1 MTQRLS
7 ARFINRTFP
16 FQMELEFLMTQMF
29 YTFLLLIC
37 IFESYLKSNDIV
49 FIKVEYIF
57 LHLKGKLNRE
67 RFNSSFCH
75 CYFFVVLVSH
85 ISIYVI
91 PSQSTVVATHSAIKM
106 FRYNEEYMYI
116 YIVLSTN

>member
-1 MTQRLS
+1 MIQRLS
-7 ARFINRTFP
+7 ARFINGTFP

-29 YTFLLLIC
+29 YTSPLLIC

-67 RFNSSFCH
+67 CFNSSFCH
-75 CYFFVVLVSH
+75 RYFFVVSVSH

-91 PSQSTVVATHSAIKM
+91 LSQSTVVATHSAIKM